1 MVSRW
6 TPVIRSI
13 ERMLD
18 PPANA
23 LMIATC
29 FDFSKMFVLAVL
41 LMELLHYRNYGM
53 PSVFVVQNHRR
64 QTMRG

>member
-18 PPANA
+18 PSANA